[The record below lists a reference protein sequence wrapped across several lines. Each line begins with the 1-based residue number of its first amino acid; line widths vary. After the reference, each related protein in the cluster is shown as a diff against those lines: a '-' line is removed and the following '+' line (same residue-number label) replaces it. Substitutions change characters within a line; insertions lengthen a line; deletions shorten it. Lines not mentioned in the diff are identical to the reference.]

1 MHAHNCHWATVWT
14 LQEDLNVKYKQ
25 NWTSAAETSSSPLFI
40 DAHITEEKIFIL
52 TFSDSLFSNSAL
64 SDLCLSQGSSS
75 GELEHSADLVWEFDI
90 NYVHVNIL
98 AWFSKQYWER
108 KWISNVL
115 HAVPYFPHFTTLVAS
130 VRKDIVEKIYVAKKF
145 FHKNPK
151 QTAWYHCELIILY
164 YYNLLYSTYIQ
175 LISRVLILN
184 SAKSPYSVR

>member
-64 SDLCLSQGSSS
+64 SDLCLSQGSFS
-75 GELEHSADLVWEFDI
+75 GELEYSTDLVWEFDI

-115 HAVPYFPHFTTLVAS
+115 HAVPYFPHFTTLLAS
-130 VRKDIVEKIYVAKKF
+130 VRKDIVEKIYIAKKIQRIQN
-145 FHKNPK
+145 KRIQNK
-151 QTAWYHCELIILY
+151 QPDTTV
-164 YYNLLYSTYIQ
+164 NLLYYIIITYYIQ
-175 LISRVLILN
+175 LIFN
-184 SAKSPYSVR
+184 